1 MVKGSRAAGTAA
13 PPPGKPVIAISSCL
27 LGQPVR
33 FDGAH
38 KRDAW
43 LVDQFGRYVD
53 FRPFC
58 PEVAI
63 GLGIPRPPIRLVGE
77 PDVARAVGVK
87 DPGLDVT
94 ERLASCAFETLGQ
107 LDDVSGYVFKSKSPS
122 CGMERVKVYGEKGM
136 ASNKGVGV
144 YARVI
149 MAAKPHLPVEE
160 EGRLHDPLLRENFVN
175 RVFVYQRWQQLRRG
189 QLRAADLIGFH
200 ARHKYM
206 VMAHSQAAYQ
216 RMGRMLAQLKG
227 VELGQVAEAYEAELM
242 TALARRVNR
251 ARHVNVLQHM
261 QGYLKRSLDV
271 GDKQELAASIEAYRR
286 GDVPFVVPMA
296 LLRHH
301 FRRAPDPYIRDQWY
315 FAPYPDD
322 LGLRNAI

>member
-1 MVKGSRAAGTAA
+1 MLT
-13 PPPGKPVIAISSCL
+13 PEKPVLGISSCL
-27 LGQPVR
+27 LGERVR
-33 FDGAH
+33 FDSGH

-43 LVDQFGRYVD
+43 LVDRFGRYVE

-77 PDVARAVGVK
+77 PGDMRAVGVK
-87 DPGLDVT
+87 DGSLDVT
-94 ERLASCAFETLGQ
+94 EQLETYALETLAHLQ
-107 LDDVSGYVFKSKSPS
+107 DVSGYVFKSKSPS
-122 CGMERVKVYGEKGM
+122 CGMERVKLYDAKGM
-136 ASNKGVGV
+136 PSNHGVGI

-149 MAAKPHLPVEE
+149 MEAQPHLPVEE
-160 EGRLHDPLLRENFVN
+160 EGRLHDPVLRENFVN
-175 RVFVYQRWQQLRRG
+175 RVFVYQRWQRLRRAG
-189 QLRAADLIGFH
+189 LRAAALVEFH

-216 RMGRMLAQLKG
+216 RMGRLLSHLKG
-227 VELGQVAEAYEAELM
+227 VDLERVADQYEAELM
-242 TALARRVNR
+242 TALQRRVNR

-261 QGYLKRSLDV
+261 QGYLKQAIDA
-271 GDKQELAASIEAYRR
+271 GDKQELAATIEAYRR
-286 GDVPFVVPMA
+286 GEVPFVVPMA

-301 FRRAPDPYIRDQWY
+301 FRRSPDPYIRDQWY
-315 FAPYPDD
+315 LEPYPDD